1 MDGAIAVDFQDD
13 EKIAA
18 FRLDSDGQRS
28 SRLCSLREWLI
39 DLESKGQDVTT
50 LDFACHEVSAKV
62 QKDGAGDVLGRA
74 FDVKGKE
81 QCIFLPGPTPRKLK
95 SATPPNWEDAGSFV
109 IPGISDAWELQAGG
123 GHKLGYVHLKP
134 RWLTT
139 RNEQMQAITPEKP
152 GIYFTGPLEIKKGML
167 VQLA

>member
-1 MDGAIAVDFQDD
+1 MDGAISVQFPDD
-13 EKIAA
+13 EMIAA
-18 FRLDSDGQRS
+18 FRSDSDGQRT
-28 SRLCSLREWLI
+28 SRLCSLRDWLV

-62 QKDGAGDVLGRA
+62 NRDGAGDVLGRA
-74 FDVKGKE
+74 FDVKVKE
-81 QCIFLPGPTPRKLK
+81 QCIFIPGQTPRKIK

-109 IPGISDAWELQAGG
+109 ITGG
-123 GHKLGYVHLKP
+123 PDGWDGGSHKLGYVQIKP

-139 RNEQMQAITPEKP
+139 KNEQMQAITPEKP
-152 GIYFTGPLEIKKGML
+152 GIYFTGPLEIKAGTL